1 MSFFIRLALC
11 IFLATHFWQAPIH
24 ASASN
29 NVLEIDSVTSL
40 NYLSG
45 VTYLLSNDKRSV
57 QDLIT
62 TPNWKDHF
70 TTLHKDDIVAG
81 HAMWVSIPVTN
92 PGQSDVR
99 LFYFTDNNSYC
110 NAYFIDNAN
119 AIIDSAFGGAYNKP
133 NKRRVRDFSIIE
145 YLDIPANSNGH
156 LLLYISGIG
165 KQKVTTGILLFNET
179 EYNKIALS
187 LFKGERTS
195 TYIKILFQGAA
206 GFTFVFFTF
215 LYFKNR
221 QRIYLYYSLYL
232 LGLLWYSLLRMFP
245 YTLVGH
251 LHEHFPIFMMAINEP
266 VQLVSLGFYCLF
278 AIDLLSID
286 KKDPW
291 LTKGIRILAYS
302 LFAYSLFYFFF
313 ILISVRLDLT
323 TLLFAISRSIL
334 LPANAAF
341 LVLIGLRIKS
351 PLTKYLIVGNLFFL
365 VGALLASLIW
375 YFDGLD
381 WLGGFFAT
389 QRNSQ
394 IIFMLSIL
402 AEILCFAFAL
412 GYKIKITEDEKNQ
425 SREAFITQ
433 LRVNQEII
441 EKANKELEEKIEE
454 RTKEILEKT
463 RELEAQKEWQL
474 KTEFEHKLAQAE
486 MMALR
491 AQMNPH
497 FLFNCMN
504 AIKHLILTKD
514 EKSAA
519 IYLSKFSKLLRL
531 ILHYSKENSI
541 SLSQELEALQLYLE
555 LEKSRFGDEFQY
567 ALEIDE
573 EIDLDYIQVPPLL
586 LQPFVENAIWHGI
599 MNSQQSDKTVF
610 VKINETDQGFHFV
623 IEDNGI
629 GRKKSALM
637 KSGSLVKTKSYGMEI
652 THERI
657 ELFNKN
663 FGSAISLN
671 ISDRNKELEET
682 GTVVEI
688 LYNHNHYDQSSN
700 SR

>member
-1 MSFFIRLALC
+1 MSFFIRFLLCFILAVFIPGTFC
-11 IFLATHFWQAPIH
+11 I
-24 ASASN
+24 ASEKN
-29 NVLEIDSVTSL
+29 NISEIDSITALV
-40 NYLSG
+40 YLSG
-45 VTYLLSNDKRSV
+45 VKYHSPQDKRSV
-57 QDLIT
+57 DDMIR
-62 TPNWKDHF
+62 PANWKAQF
-70 TTLHKDDIVAG
+70 VPLDDIDILPG
-81 HAMWVSIPVTN
+81 NDIWISIPVIN
-92 PGQSDVR
+92 SDSIDIK
-99 LFYFTDNNSYC
+99 LYYFTDNNNYC
-110 NAYFIDNAN
+110 NAYVIDNTEG
-119 AIIDSAFGGAYNKP
+119 IIDSAFGGLYNKP
-133 NKRRVRDFSIIE
+133 YKRRVRDFSIIE
-145 YLDIPANSNGH
+145 YVEIPAYTDGH
-156 LLLYISGIG
+156 LLFHVSNTG
-165 KQKVTTGILLFNET
+165 KIKATHGLLLFNEN
-179 EYNKIALS
+179 EFNKVALS
-187 LFKGERTS
+187 LFKSERTA
-195 TYIKILFQGAA
+195 TYIKILYQGAA

-215 LYFKNR
+215 LYFKNG
-221 QRIYLYYSLYL
+221 QRIYLFYSMYL
-232 LGLLWYSLLRMFP
+232 LGLLWYGFLRMYP

-251 LHEHFPIFMMAINEP
+251 LHEHFPLFMMAINEP

-278 AIDLLSID
+278 AIDLLGID

-291 LTKGIRILAYS
+291 LNKGIRILAYS
-302 LFAYSLFYFFF
+302 LFVYSLIHFLFLY
-313 ILISVRLDLT
+313 ISERADLNT
-323 TLLFAISRSIL
+323 TLFAITRSIL
-334 LPANAAF
+334 LPANAIF

-351 PLTKYLIVGNLFFL
+351 PLTKYLIAGNLFFL
-365 VGALLASLIW
+365 IGALLASLIW
-375 YFDGLD
+375 YFNGLD
-381 WLGGFFAT
+381 WLGGFFT
-389 QRNSQ
+389 NQRNSQ
-394 IIFMLSIL
+394 IVFMLSIL

-425 SREAFITQ
+425 SREAYITQ
-433 LRVNQEII
+433 LRVNQEMV

-555 LEKSRFGDEFQY
+555 LEKSRFGDEFHY

-599 MNSQQSDKTVF
+599 MHSQQNDKTVF
-610 VKINETDQGFHFV
+610 VKINETNQGFHFV

-629 GRKKSALM
+629 GRTKSARL
-637 KSGSLVKTKSYGMEI
+637 KSNSLVKSKSYGMEI

-671 ISDRNKELEET
+671 IMDRNAELEET

-688 LYNHNHYDQSSN
+688 LYNHNHYDKSSN
-700 SR
+700 R

>member
-1 MSFFIRLALC
+1 MSFFIRLTLC
-11 IFLATHFWQAPIH
+11 FFFTFLHCFAHIH
-24 ASASN
+24 ASDKN
-29 NVLEIDSVTSL
+29 NVSEIDSVTSL
-40 NYLSG
+40 AYLKEVKYLS
-45 VTYLLSNDKRSV
+45 SNDNRSLNDMV
-57 QDLIT
+57 KFSNWRNEFVSIEELVILEGHDLWI
-62 TPNWKDHF
+62 
-70 TTLHKDDIVAG
+70 
-81 HAMWVSIPVTN
+81 SIPVLN
-92 PGQSDVR
+92 PDTSYVK
-99 LFYFTDNNSYC
+99 LFYFTDNNQYC
-110 NAYFIDNAN
+110 NAFIIDNSN
-119 AIIDSAFGGAYNKP
+119 AIIDSAYGGPFNKP
-133 NKRRVRDFSIIE
+133 YKRRIRDFSIVE
-145 YLDIPANSNGH
+145 YLEIPGNTDGH
-156 LLLYISGIG
+156 LLFHIRNSDR
-165 KQKVTTGILLFNET
+165 QKASLSILLFNDIEF
-179 EYNKIALS
+179 NKIALS
-187 LFKGERTS
+187 LLKSERTA

-206 GFTFVFFTF
+206 GFTFIFFTF

-232 LGLLWYSLLRMFP
+232 LGLLWYSLLRMYP

-251 LHEHFPIFMMAINEP
+251 LHEHFPLFMMAINEP

-278 AIDLLSID
+278 AIELLGID

-291 LTKGIRILAYS
+291 LTKGIRILAYG
-302 LFAYSLFYFFF
+302 LFAYSLFHFL
-313 ILISVRLDLT
+313 LIYISERIDLS
-323 TLLFAISRSIL
+323 TLLFAITRSIL
-334 LPANAAF
+334 LPANAIF
-341 LVLIGLRIKS
+341 LVLIGLRIQS
-351 PLTKYLIVGNLFFL
+351 PLTKYLIAGNLFFL
-365 VGALLASLIW
+365 LGALFASLIW
-375 YFDGLD
+375 YFNGLD
-381 WLGGFFAT
+381 WLGGFFAN

-425 SREAFITQ
+425 SREAFIKQ

-463 RELEAQKEWQL
+463 KELEAQKEWQL

-555 LEKSRFGDEFQY
+555 LEKSRFGDEFHY

-573 EIDLDYIQVPPLL
+573 DIDIDYIQVPPLL

-599 MNSQQSDKTVF
+599 MHSQQNDKTVF
-610 VKINETDQGFHFV
+610 VKINETNQGFHFV
-623 IEDNGI
+623 IEDNGV
-629 GRKKSALM
+629 GRKKSAQM
-637 KSGSLVKTKSYGMEI
+637 KSNSLVKSKSYGMEI

-671 ISDRNKELEET
+671 IKDRNIELEET

-688 LYNHNHYDQSSN
+688 LYNHSHYDQSSN
-700 SR
+700 R